1 MMKILQTAER
11 VSPTDLSDNYVFQ
24 RSILAYYEAAKLVHG
39 NVLELGSGEG
49 YGIELLAP
57 QATSYVCL
65 DKHAPG
71 IDFSA
76 YPNVE
81 FKQSTFP
88 PLTNFADHTFDFV
101 VTFQVIEHI
110 PNDQLFVKEIARVL
124 KPGGKMIVTT
134 PNKKMSITRNPWH
147 VREYTLSELET
158 LLLKSF
164 VSVEKKG
171 VSGNAKI
178 MAYYDK
184 NKASVRR
191 ITRFDVLNLQYLLP
205 RQLLQ
210 IPYDILN
217 RMNRKKL
224 LENNTGLVSDIT
236 KEDYAIQ
243 TADEQCF
250 DWFYIAEKK

>member
-1 MMKILQTAER
+1 MKILQTAER

-24 RSILAYYEAAKLVHG
+24 RSILAYYEAAKIVRG
-39 NVLELGSGEG
+39 KVLELGSGEG

-57 QATSYVCL
+57 KSEQYVCV
-65 DKHAPG
+65 DKHQPG
-71 IDFSA
+71 IDFSM

-88 PLTNFADHTFDFV
+88 PLLGFADQTFDFV

-110 PNDQLFVKEIARVL
+110 PNDTLFVKEIARVL
-124 KPGGKMIVTT
+124 KPGGKMVVTT

-147 VREYTLSELET
+147 VREYTISELEN
-158 LLLKSF
+158 LLLKAF
-164 VSVEKKG
+164 ESVEKKG
-171 VSGNAKI
+171 VSCNAKI
-178 MAYYDK
+178 MEYYNK

-191 ITRFDVLNLQYLLP
+191 ITRFDIFNLQYLLP
-205 RQLLQ
+205 RQVLQ

-224 LENNTGLVSDIT
+224 LENNTGLVSEIT
-236 KEDYAIQ
+236 KEDYAVQ
-243 TADEQCF
+243 VADEQCF

>member
-1 MMKILQTAER
+1 MKILQTAER

-24 RSILAYYEAAKLVHG
+24 RSILAYYEAANIVHG
-39 NVLELGSGEG
+39 KVLELGSGEG

-57 QATSYVCL
+57 KSEVYVCV
-65 DKHAPG
+65 DKHMPG
-71 IDFSA
+71 IDFSK

-88 PLTNFADHTFDFV
+88 PLHGFADNTFDFV

-110 PNDQLFVKEIARVL
+110 PNDNLFVQEIARVL

-147 VREYTLSELET
+147 VREYTITELET

-164 VSVEKKG
+164 QSVEKKG

-178 MAYYDK
+178 MEYYHK
-184 NKASVRR
+184 NKAAVRR
-191 ITRFDVLNLQYLLP
+191 ITRFDVFNLQYLLP
-205 RQLLQ
+205 RQVLQ

-224 LENNTGLVSDIT
+224 LENNTGLVSEIT
-236 KEDYAIQ
+236 KEDYTVQA
-243 TADEQCF
+243 ADEQCF
-250 DWFYIAEKK
+250 DWFYIATKK

>member
-1 MMKILQTAER
+1 MKILQTAER

-24 RSILAYYEAAKLVHG
+24 RSILAYHEAAKIVHG
-39 NVLELGSGEG
+39 KVLELGSGEG

-57 QATSYVCL
+57 KSNSYVCV
-65 DKHAPG
+65 DKHMPG
-71 IDFSA
+71 VDFTK

-88 PLTNFADHTFDFV
+88 PLGFFEDNTFDFV

-110 PNDQLFVKEIARVL
+110 ENDNLYVQEIYRVL
-124 KPGGKMIVTT
+124 KPGGKLIVTT

-147 VREYTLSELET
+147 VREYTLVELEA
-158 LLLKSF
+158 LLLNSF
-164 VSVEKKG
+164 QAVDKKG

-178 MAYYDK
+178 MEYYNK

-191 ITRFDVLNLQYLLP
+191 ITRFDVFNLQYILP
-205 RQLLQ
+205 RQILQ

-224 LENNTGLVSDIT
+224 LEKNTGLVVEISMD
-236 KEDYAIQ
+236 DYKVQ
-243 TADEQCF
+243 VADEQCF
-250 DWFYIAEKK
+250 DWLYIAEKK